1 MLFHKL
7 THMVSPSQ
15 KPPVCNNMAAP
26 GRHVGHYIQRNSRF
40 LIHNFEQLWGH
51 RSFGWTPALRQQ
63 VAEANE
69 ESTGTI
75 VIPRKKTWSKE
86 AVLEALASTVSRDPT
101 AYSYQFQDDPYLSPR
116 TSSEFKL
123 YSLSQESGRSAAK
136 FFVNSNSKFFTK
148 DFAEPHIPCLMPETV
163 SLLLEEQ
170 SEEALKERINL
181 RKVTAA
187 VDMYDQLLQAGTAV
201 SMETTHELLDLICL
215 YCDRD
220 PVQEGEPQPEDME
233 ESGEEVKKR
242 KGRFRRASDFLRFT
256 WRENNNAER
265 IFNLLPE
272 RDTRCYSALI
282 RGMVKHGAYAK
293 AFSMYTDM
301 LNNRMTADVHIF
313 NALMS
318 AAPDVRDKYNERWD
332 LIAELLNQMSQQ
344 KVQPNLLTFNSV
356 LKALR
361 RCGSLAKTQA
371 LHTLNEMKAVGIAP
385 SLASFDHILA
395 VFSKAGGF
403 VSSPASSG
411 QGNTDILQ
419 EVMSELAGT
428 SFTCQDPNDVLFFS
442 SAMRICLDN
451 KDLEL
456 GYKVHSLVEQGENW
470 RLLGDPYQQS
480 IYYGRFFNLLCM
492 MEHIDV
498 VLKWYRRLIPSLY
511 YPNPQG
517 LRDLLQALDTDSRL
531 DLLPTIWKDIRTLG
545 HDNKSD
551 LVEELLTLMAR
562 DRHGPEVQEAFAV
575 CALDVKSVFDGDR
588 GRHSLEWS
596 TSALSHITSLLLR
609 ANKSQQAWEMLQL
622 FKTKNRVPEEGLL
635 EDFLSMYHSAGSSQ
649 RAVELVQLS
658 ASFCL
663 SATPRLAKR
672 TLAEFNLT
680 EEQRAVLSE
689 LESTEEPS
697 D

>member
-1 MLFHKL
+1 
-7 THMVSPSQ
+7 
-15 KPPVCNNMAAP
+15 MAAP

-40 LIHNFEQLWGH
+40 LLNNFEQLWGP

-63 VAEANE
+63 AAEANR
-69 ESTGTI
+69 ESTETV

-101 AYSYQFQDDPYLSPR
+101 AYPYQFQDDPYLSPR
-116 TSSEFKL
+116 TSAEFKL
-123 YSLSQESGRSAAK
+123 YSLSQESGRAAAK
-136 FFVNSNSKFFTK
+136 YFVNSNPKFFTK

-163 SLLLEEQ
+163 SLRLEEV

-220 PVQEGEPQPEDME
+220 PVQEGGPQTEDTE
-233 ESGEEVKKR
+233 GSGEEAKRR
-242 KGRFRRASDFLRFT
+242 KGRLRRASDVLKST

-272 RDTRCYSALI
+272 RDTQCYSALI

-293 AFSMYTDM
+293 AFSMYTDL
-301 LNNRMTADVHIF
+301 LNNRQTADVHIF
-313 NALMS
+313 NALIS

-332 LIAELLNQMSQQ
+332 VIAELLNQMSQQ
-344 KVQPNLLTFNSV
+344 KVQPNLQTFNSV

-395 VFSKAGGF
+395 VFFKA
-403 VSSPASSG
+403 ASSG

-428 SFTCQDPNDVLFFS
+428 SFTCQDPDDVLFFS
-442 SAMRICLDN
+442 SAMRICLDS

-456 GYKVHSLVEQGENW
+456 GYKVQSLVEVGENW
-470 RLLGDPYQQS
+470 RLLGDSYQQS

-498 VLKWYRRLIPSLY
+498 VLQWYRRLIPSLY

-531 DLLPTIWKDIRTLG
+531 DLLPTIWKDIRSLG

-562 DRHGPEVQEAFAV
+562 DRHSAEVQEAFAA

-588 GRHSLEWS
+588 GRPSLEWS
-596 TSALSHITSLLLR
+596 TSSLSHITSLLLR
-609 ANKSQQAWEMLQL
+609 ANKTRQAWEMLQL
-622 FKTKNRVPEEGLL
+622 FKSKNRVPSDWLL
-635 EDFLSMYHSAGSSQ
+635 EDFLSVCRSDDSPQ

-658 ASFCL
+658 AAFCL
-663 SATPRLAKR
+663 PATPRLAKR
-672 TLAEFNLT
+672 TLAEFDLT

-689 LESTEEPS
+689 LESAGEPS

>member
-1 MLFHKL
+1 
-7 THMVSPSQ
+7 MVSPSQ
-15 KPPVCNNMAAP
+15 KPTVCNNMAAP
-26 GRHVGHYIQRNSRF
+26 GRHVGRYIQQNSRV
-40 LIHNFEQLWGH
+40 LINNFEQLWGH
-51 RSFGWTPALRQQ
+51 RSFGWTPALRQHA
-63 VAEANE
+63 VANE

-123 YSLSQESGRSAAK
+123 YSLSQESGRSAAR
-136 FFVNSNSKFFTK
+136 FFVNSNPKFFTK

-163 SLLLEEQ
+163 SLLLEEV

-187 VDMYDQLLQAGTAV
+187 VDMFDQLLQAGTAV
-201 SMETTHELLDLICL
+201 SMETTHELLDLLCL

-242 KGRFRRASDFLRFT
+242 KGRFRRAADLLRFT

-272 RDTRCYSALI
+272 RDTLCYSALI

-313 NALMS
+313 NALLL

-332 LIAELLNQMSQQ
+332 LIVELLNQMSQQ
-344 KVQPNLLTFNSV
+344 KVQPNLLTFNTV

-361 RCGSLAKTQA
+361 RCGFLAKTQA
-371 LHTLNEMKAVGIAP
+371 LHTLNEMKALGIAP

-395 VFSKAGGF
+395 VFSKAG
-403 VSSPASSG
+403 SSG

-470 RLLGDPYQQS
+470 RLLGDSYQQS

-517 LRDLLQALDTDSRL
+517 LKDLLQALDTDSRL

-562 DRHGPEVQEAFAV
+562 DRHGPEVQEAFAA
-575 CALDVKSVFDGDR
+575 CALDVKTVFDGDR
-588 GRHSLEWS
+588 GKHSLEWS

-622 FKTKNRVPEEGLL
+622 FKTKNRVPDEGLL
-635 EDFLSMYHSAGSSQ
+635 EDFLSMCHSTGSSQ
-649 RAVELVQLS
+649 RAVELVQQS
-658 ASFCL
+658 AAFCL

-672 TLAEFNLT
+672 TLAEFDLT
-680 EEQRAVLSE
+680 EEQRAVLSD

-697 D
+697 DWRK